1 MNKKRICLVTSGHPP
16 FDERIF
22 WKFGQSLNE
31 NGFSVSIICSTEQI
45 NKVINDISI
54 LGFDGYSYN
63 KKKKIDSF
71 YDLITDFNPD
81 IIICSEMLPVFA
93 ALKFKGKSSN
103 AKIILDV
110 TEWFPENVAYK
121 FHGLKRWI
129 KYFQL
134 LIPFLYVLQKVD
146 HLIIGEVFKKKRYNL
161 LAASKPKIVIG
172 YYPILKYF
180 NYKKPDLSKEEIIL
194 GYAGVITFERGI
206 NKLLQVSISIA
217 DKFPQKKFELL
228 LFGRFT
234 YQSEEVEFK
243 QKLSSIH
250 NVEVVFV
257 DWTDYDKM
265 STVIE
270 KMDICFDLRERNFI
284 YSNSLPIK
292 IFEYMACGKPFIY
305 SDIKPIRDEID
316 YEKYGFLVN
325 PDSES
330 EIINAIESYLSNP
343 KLVEEHSINA
353 RKLVEENKNW
363 ENESKKLIGMV
374 NKILL

>member
-1 MNKKRICLVTSGHPP
+1 LNKKRICLVTSGHPP

-22 WKFGQSLNE
+22 WKFGQSLNK

-45 NKVINDISI
+45 NKAINGISI
-54 LGFDGYSYN
+54 IGFDGYSFN

-71 YDLITDFNPD
+71 CDKIADSDPDL
-81 IIICSEMLPVFA
+81 IICSEMLPVFA
-93 ALKFKGKSSN
+93 ALKFKKQSRDI
-103 AKIILDV
+103 KIILDI

-121 FHGLKRWI
+121 FNGVKRWI

-134 LIPFLYVLQKVD
+134 LIPYLYILQKVD
-146 HLIIGEVFKKKRYNL
+146 QLIIGEDSKKKRYDL
-161 LAASKPKIVIG
+161 LARSKPKTIIG
-172 YYPILKYF
+172 YYPVLKYF

-206 NKLLQVSISIA
+206 NKLLRVSISIA
-217 DKFPQKKFELL
+217 NKFPQKKFELL

-234 YQSEEVEFK
+234 YQIEENEFK
-243 QKLSSIH
+243 QKASSI
-250 NVEVVFV
+250 NNLKVEFV

-325 PDSES
+325 PYDES
-330 EIINAIESYLSNP
+330 EIINAIESYLNNP
-343 KLVEEHSINA
+343 KLAEEHSINA
-353 RKLVEENKNW
+353 RKLIEENKNW
-363 ENESKKLIGMV
+363 ESESRKLIEKV
-374 NKILL
+374 NKLLV